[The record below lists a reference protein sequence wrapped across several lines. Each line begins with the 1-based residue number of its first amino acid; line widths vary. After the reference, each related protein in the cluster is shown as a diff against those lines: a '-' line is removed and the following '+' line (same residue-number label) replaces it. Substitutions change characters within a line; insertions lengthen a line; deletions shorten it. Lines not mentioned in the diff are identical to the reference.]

1 VSRRWLWAVGS
12 VALILCFAQSPGLVS
27 PDTKLDLT
35 ANPLRFLTRA
45 TNLWSSE
52 LPFGQAQN
60 QAYGYLFP
68 HGAFFLLGDML
79 DIPGWVT
86 QRLWWAL
93 LLTIGFW
100 GLLRVAETLGIGTT
114 GSRVIAAAAFALS
127 PRVLTTLGSISSETL
142 PMMLAPWV
150 LLPVILV
157 LRGNG
162 SVRTLAARAAL
173 AVALMGAVN
182 AVATLTG
189 CLAAVIWWA
198 CHRPNRLW
206 WRFTAWWLPSLALA
220 TLWWLVALALLGQVS
235 PPFLDF
241 IESSGVTTQWT
252 SLTEVLR
259 GTDSWTPYVAPAA
272 TGGASLVTSSVA
284 ILATTLVAAAGLAGL
299 ALRSM
304 PARGRLVTMLLVGIV
319 LLAVGYSGG
328 LGSPV
333 AHAVQ
338 AFLDAGG
345 APLRNVHKLEPVI
358 RLPLVLGLAHLL
370 GRVPSLSPKPGDVP
384 RKVWVHALAHPEH
397 DKRVAV
403 AIVVL
408 VALAVSTSLAW
419 TGRLSPPGTFS
430 AIPRYWQDTAD
441 WLTEHNA
448 RGPTPGRVLVV
459 PGSPFATQVWGTTHD
474 EPLQVLGDSPWGVR
488 DSVPLTPP
496 ATIRAVDSVQRLLAA
511 GRPSA
516 GLADTLALQGISYV
530 VVRNDLDPDTSRSA
544 RPILVHRAID
554 GSPGL
559 TKVAQFGDPVG
570 AGTVPGFVA
579 DSDLRPRYPAVEIY
593 RVASDERL
601 REEQKASDERLREEQ
616 KASDERLR
624 EEQMA
629 GAANP
634 GTPYV
639 ADAAAL
645 PRIDGG
651 PEALLRLAERRRLQG
666 QPPLGPALLTTDAQ
680 RAGLPVPLVTVT
692 DTPLARETDYGRVDD
707 HSSAIRAPGDQRHTF
722 NRVPDYP
729 ADGRLVY
736 GAWIGGRLTASSS
749 AGDSTALPNV
759 SPATIPAAAIDGD
772 PATSWVSNALQSAVG
787 QWLQV
792 DFDNPITNATITIT
806 PSATAVGAQV
816 RKIEIATANGTTTL
830 RYDKP
835 GQPLMAALP
844 YGETP
849 WVRVTAVGTDDGSAG
864 VQFGITDLAI
874 TQYDANGFAHPVDL
888 RHTVA
893 VPAPR
898 AAPTPAIALWDL
910 GTELL
915 GRSGCAD
922 GPDGVRCAA
931 TMAMASEEPVNLS
944 RTLTVPEPVTV
955 TPTVWVRARQGP
967 KLADLVAQPGATRA
981 IGDADVIDVDGSA
994 FAAADGDPRTAWIAP
1009 QNVVHDR
1016 TPPNLTLKLPRPT
1029 EVTGLR
1035 LTPSASSVPVHPR
1048 LVAVDLGDGP
1058 QVRQMSRDG
1067 NDNSNDNGDGES
1079 RTLTLKPRV
1088 TDTITISVLD
1098 WDDVIDRTALGF
1110 DQLKPPGIAEITA
1123 LGPDGKPITPAD
1135 AARNQARPVDLE
1147 CGRGPTIAIAGRFV
1161 HTAIHTTVGALLAGE
1176 PIEAQP
1182 CEREPIA
1189 LAAGKEELL
1198 ISPGEGFV
1206 VDGAQLVTARP
1217 TPPPA
1222 AVATAQIGAW
1232 GPDRREVRT
1241 DASPDPRVLVV
1252 PESVN
1257 PGWVA
1262 HTADGRQLTP
1272 VVVNGWQ
1279 QGWVLPA
1286 GTGGTITLTFP
1297 SNALYRAGLGW
1308 GLALLPLLALLALV
1322 RPRREVV
1329 DEPAEPW
1336 RLPPTV
1342 ATVAMLAA
1350 GWLIAGIAGVV
1361 VFGASLGV
1369 RYALRH
1375 RPGLSDAITLG
1386 TTATGFI
1393 LAGAALSRH
1402 PWRSVGGYVGHSWG
1416 VQLLALIAIGALAV
1430 SVIELSSGG
1439 AVRRYSQRR
1448 SATRHGDSTSA

>member
-1 VSRRWLWAVGS
+1 MSRRWLWAVGS
-12 VALILCFAQSPGLVS
+12 AALILCLAQSPGRVS

-35 ANPLRFLTRA
+35 ASPLRFLARA

-68 HGAFFLLGDML
+68 HGAFFLLGDTL
-79 DIPGWVT
+79 GLPGWLT

-93 LLTIGFW
+93 LLTVGFW
-100 GLLRVAETLGIGTT
+100 GLLRVAEALGIGTT
-114 GSRVIAAAAFALS
+114 SSRVIAAAAFALS

-150 LLPVILV
+150 LLPVILA
-157 LRGNG
+157 LRGSGN
-162 SVRTLAARAAL
+162 VRVLAARASV

-189 CLAAVIWWA
+189 CLAAVIWWT

-206 WRFTAWWLPSLALA
+206 WRFTGWWLLGILLA
-220 TLWWLVALALLGQVS
+220 TTWWLVALALLGQVS

-259 GTDSWTPYVAPAA
+259 GTDSWTPYVAPTA
-272 TGGASLVTSSVA
+272 TAGQSLVTSSVV
-284 ILATTLVAAAGLAGL
+284 ILATTLVAAGGLAGL
-299 ALRSM
+299 ALSSM
-304 PARGRLVTMLLVGIV
+304 PARGRLVTVLLVGVV

-333 AHAVQ
+333 AHEVQ
-338 AFLDAGG
+338 AFLDAAG

-370 GRVPSLSPKPGDVP
+370 GRVPLPGAVP
-384 RKVWVHALAHPEH
+384 RRVWVHALAHPEH

-419 TGRLSPPGTFS
+419 TGRLTPPGTFS
-430 AIPRYWQDTAD
+430 AIPQYWHDAAD
-441 WLTEHNA
+441 WLDEHNDS
-448 RGPTPGRVLVV
+448 GPTPGRVLVV
-459 PGSPFATQVWGTTHD
+459 PGSPFATQVWGTSHD
-474 EPLQVLGDSPWGVR
+474 EPLQVLGESPWGVR
-488 DSVPLTPP
+488 DSVPLTPA
-496 ATIRAVDSVQRLLAA
+496 ATIRALDSVQRLLAA

-516 GLADTLALQGISYV
+516 GLMDTLAQQGISYV
-530 VVRNDLDPDTSRSA
+530 AVRNDLDPDTSRSA

-579 DSDLRPRYPAVEIY
+579 DSDLRPKYAAVEIY
-593 RVASDERL
+593 RVET
-601 REEQKASDERLREEQ
+601 
-616 KASDERLR
+616 
-624 EEQMA
+624 
-629 GAANP
+629 GAAGPATFNP
-634 GTPYV
+634 GAAGPYL
-639 ADAAAL
+639 ADIDAM
-645 PRIDGG
+645 PRVDGG
-651 PEALLRLAERRRLQG
+651 PEALLRLNERRRLQG
-666 QPPLGPALLTTDAQ
+666 EPPLGPALLTADAQ
-680 RAGLPVPLVTVT
+680 RAALPAPVVTVT

-707 HSSAIRAPGDQRHTF
+707 HSSAIRAPGDERHTF

-729 ADGRLVY
+729 PDAQPVHGDWV
-736 GAWIGGRLTASSS
+736 GGRLTASSS
-749 AGDSTALPNV
+749 AADSTALPNV
-759 SPATIPAAAIDGD
+759 SPATSPAAAIDGD
-772 PATSWVSNALQSAVG
+772 TATSWVSNALQAAVG
-787 QWLQV
+787 QWLRV

-816 RKIEIATANGTTTL
+816 RKLEIATATGTTTV
-830 RYDKP
+830 RFDEPGKP
-835 GQPLMAALP
+835 LTAALP

-864 VQFGITDLAI
+864 VQFGIIDIAI
-874 TQYDANGFAHPVDL
+874 TQYDANGFAHPVTL

-893 VPAPR
+893 VPAP
-898 AAPTPAIALWDL
+898 PAGSAVALWDL
-910 GTELL
+910 GSELL
-915 GRSGCAD
+915 GRYGCAD
-922 GPDGVRCAA
+922 GPDRVRCAA
-931 TMAMASEEPVNLS
+931 TMALAPEEPVNLS

-967 KLADLVAQPGATRA
+967 KLADVVAQPGPARA
-981 IGDADVIDVDGSA
+981 SGDADVIDIQGSA
-994 FAAADGDPRTAWIAP
+994 FAAADGDPRTSWIAP

-1016 TPPNLTLKLPRPT
+1016 TPPTLTLKLPRPT
-1029 EVTGLR
+1029 EVAGLQ
-1035 LTPSASSVPVHPR
+1035 LIPSASSVPTHPT

-1058 QVRQMSRDG
+1058 QVRPLSGSRDWG
-1067 NDNSNDNGDGES
+1067 HSPVNGRYPHPLAGDDGET
-1079 RTLTLKPRV
+1079 RTLTLTPRI
-1088 TDTITISVLD
+1088 TDTVTISVLD

-1110 DQLKPPGIAEITA
+1110 DQLKPPGIAEVTA
-1123 LGPDGKPITPAD
+1123 LGADGKPIAPAD
-1135 AARNQARPVDLE
+1135 ADRNQARPIDLG

-1161 HTAIHTTVGALLAGE
+1161 QTSVHTTVSALLAGE

-1182 CEREPIA
+1182 CQREPIA
-1189 LAAGKEELL
+1189 LSAGEQELL

-1206 VDGAQLVTARP
+1206 VDGAQLT
-1217 TPPPA
+1217 TPLPPQAA
-1222 AVATAQIGAW
+1222 AVAIPVQVGTW
-1232 GPDRREVRT
+1232 GPDRREVRAEPAPT
-1241 DASPDPRVLVV
+1241 ARVLVV

-1262 HTADGRQLTP
+1262 HTADGTRLTP

-1286 GTGGTITLTFP
+1286 GTSGVVTLTFP
-1297 SNALYRAGLGW
+1297 SNTLYRAGLFW

-1322 RPRREVV
+1322 RPRREVD
-1329 DEPAEPW
+1329 DEPARPW
-1336 RLPPTV
+1336 RLPTAV
-1342 ATVAMLAA
+1342 ATIAVLGA
-1350 GWLIAGIAGVV
+1350 GWLISAIAGVV
-1361 VFGASLGV
+1361 VFAGALAV
-1369 RYALRH
+1369 RYWLRD
-1375 RPGLSDAITLG
+1375 RPSLSAAITLG

-1393 LAGAALSRH
+1393 LAGAVLSRH

-1416 VQLLALIAIGALAV
+1416 VQLLALVAVGALAA
-1430 SVIELSSGG
+1430 SVVPIT
-1439 AVRRYSQRR
+1439 RRQPPVK
-1448 SATRHGDSTSA
+1448 

>member
-1 VSRRWLWAVGS
+1 MTAHRFSTGWNTATVASVTETEQSPVAALERLSRRWLWAVGS
-12 VALILCFAQSPGLVS
+12 AALILCFAQSPGLVS
-27 PDTKLDLT
+27 PDTKLDLI
-35 ANPLRFLTRA
+35 ANPLRFLIRA

-68 HGAFFLLGDML
+68 HGAFFLLGDTL

-114 GSRVIAAAAFALS
+114 GSRVIAATAFALS

-150 LLPVILV
+150 LLPVILA

-162 SVRTLAARAAL
+162 PVRTLAARAAV

-206 WRFTAWWLPSLALA
+206 WRFTAWWLLSLALA

-252 SLTEVLR
+252 SLTEMLR
-259 GTDSWTPYVAPAA
+259 GTDSWAPFVAPAA
-272 TGGASLVTSSVA
+272 IAGASLVTSSVA

-304 PARGRLVTMLLVGIV
+304 PARGRLVTVLLVGVV

-328 LGSPV
+328 LGSPL
-333 AHAVQ
+333 AHPVQ

-358 RLPLVLGLAHLL
+358 RLPLMLGLAHLL

-419 TGRLSPPGTFS
+419 SGRLTPPGAFS

-496 ATIRAVDSVQRLLAA
+496 ATIRALDSVQRLLAA

-516 GLADTLALQGISYV
+516 GLADTLAQQGISYL

-559 TKVAQFGDPVG
+559 TKVAQFGDSVG

-579 DSDLRPRYPAVEIY
+579 DSDLRPPYPAVEIY
-593 RVASDERL
+593 RL
-601 REEQKASDERLREEQ
+601 
-616 KASDERLR
+616 
-624 EEQMA
+624 A
-629 GAANP
+629 GPANAGPANP
-634 GTPYV
+634 GTPYL

-651 PEALLRLAERRRLQG
+651 PEALLRLDERNRLQG
-666 QPPLGPALLTTDAQ
+666 RPPLGSALLTADAQ

-692 DTPLARETDYGRVDD
+692 DTPLVRETDYGRVDD
-707 HSSAIRAPGDQRHTF
+707 HSSAVRAPGDQRHTF

-729 ADGRLVY
+729 ADGQPVY
-736 GAWIGGRLTASSS
+736 GDWIGGRLTVSSS
-749 AGDSTALPNV
+749 AADSTALPNV
-759 SPATIPAAAIDGD
+759 SPATNPAATTDGD
-772 PATSWVSNALQSAVG
+772 PGTSWVSNALQSAVG

-816 RKIEIATANGTTTL
+816 RKIQIATANGTTTV

-835 GQPLMAALP
+835 GQPLTAALP

-888 RHTVA
+888 RHTVV
-893 VPAPR
+893 VPAPPAGP
-898 AAPTPAIALWDL
+898 AAPAIAGWDL

-915 GRSGCAD
+915 GRPGCAES
-922 GPDGVRCAA
+922 PDQVRCAA
-931 TMAMASEEPVNLS
+931 TMALASEEPVNLS

-955 TPTVWVRARQGP
+955 TPTVWVRPRQGP
-967 KLADLVAQPGATRA
+967 KLADLIAPPGASRA
-981 IGDADVIDVDGSA
+981 GGDADVIDVEGSA
-994 FAAADGDPRTAWIAP
+994 FAAADGDPRTSWIAP

-1016 TPPNLTLKLPRPT
+1016 TAPNLTLKLPRPT

-1035 LTPSASSVPVHPR
+1035 LTPSASSVPAHPK

-1058 QVRQMSRDG
+1058 QVRPISPTTPTTP
-1067 NDNSNDNGDGES
+1067 S
-1079 RTLTLKPRV
+1079 TLTLNPRV
-1088 TDTITISVLD
+1088 TDTIKISILD

-1110 DQLKPPGIAEITA
+1110 DQLKPPGVAEITA
-1123 LGPDGKPITPAD
+1123 LGADGKPIAPAD
-1135 AARNQARPVDLE
+1135 AAANQARPVDLA

-1161 HTAIHTTVGALLAGE
+1161 YTSIHTTVSALLAGE

-1182 CEREPIA
+1182 CQREPIA
-1189 LAAGKEELL
+1189 LPEGKQELL

-1206 VDGAQLVTARP
+1206 VDGAQLVTARAAA
-1217 TPPPA
+1217 PPA
-1222 AVATAQIGAW
+1222 AVTTAQIGAW

-1241 DASPDPRVLVV
+1241 DSSPNQRVLVV

-1262 HTADGRQLTP
+1262 HTADGTQLTP

-1286 GTGGTITLTFP
+1286 GEGGTVTTITLTFP
-1297 SNALYRAGLGW
+1297 SNGLYRAGLGW

-1329 DEPAEPW
+1329 DEPARPW

-1342 ATVAMLAA
+1342 AAVAVLAA
-1350 GWLIAGIAGVV
+1350 GWLIAGIPGAV
-1361 VFGASLGV
+1361 VFGGSLAV

-1375 RPGLSDAITLG
+1375 RPRLSDKVTLG

-1416 VQLLALIAIGALAV
+1416 VQLLALIAIGALAA